1 MTHIEIEEQ
10 KRINKFTQWLHDGQ
24 AETSM
29 LKVKHYKENFRGV
42 HAAKD
47 IERSDDILF
56 IPLKR
61 ILRYEIIEK
70 STFIQEA
77 QLSHIDH
84 KNGREHVAL
93 CIYIMFAFKGVNYD
107 EFGPY
112 LDILPK
118 KCRNFPILFT
128 KQELSFLEGSSF
140 VKQISDIKQGIR
152 KIYTILCAQVTDFN
166 QFDFDYFCQ
175 IWCIVNSRSYDLD
188 INGRS

>member
-1 MTHIEIEEQ
+1 MNSLEIEQQ
-10 KRINKFTQWLHDGQ
+10 KRISKFTDWLHKGQ
-24 AETSM
+24 AEMSM
-29 LKVKHYKENFRGV
+29 LKVKHYYQNFRGV

-56 IPLKR
+56 IPLNK
-61 ILRYEIIEK
+61 ILRYEIIQHSK
-70 STFIQEA
+70 FIQEA

-93 CIYIMFAFKGVNYD
+93 CIYIMFAFKGINNLKGVNYN

-128 KQELSFLEGSSF
+128 
-140 VKQISDIKQGIR
+140 
-152 KIYTILCAQVTDFN
+152 
-166 QFDFDYFCQ
+166 
-175 IWCIVNSRSYDLD
+175 
-188 INGRS
+188 